1 MNYRDYISNPS
12 RPCAVVVHR
21 GFWEGAPENSLLAI
35 ARAIAAGHD
44 IVEIDVRRTVDGE
57 FVLLHDDTLE
67 RMAGSK
73 KRPESMTLKE
83 VTKLRLRD
91 RDGGEANVL
100 TRERVPS
107 LNEVFELTRD
117 RIFIHLDVKHRE
129 VIPEV
134 LTLAQAI
141 GVDQQVDFWAD
152 LQTPRDLAWIREV
165 VGPHGV
171 LFMPKTHLNAADA
184 ATQLDLVFDLAP
196 AVCELVYDT
205 LGDITAVSD
214 RFAAAGIALWC
225 NTLDGVACGGFTD
238 TAARDNP
245 DDIWGRLIDAGVSV
259 IQTDH
264 ADLLRAFATDRAGGS
279 LMAAS

>member
-21 GFWEGAPENSLLAI
+21 GIWEAAPENSLLAI
-35 ARAIAAGHD
+35 ERAISAGHD
-44 IVEIDVRRTVDGE
+44 VVEIDVRRTVDGE

-67 RMAGSK
+67 RMAGVK
-73 KRPESMTLKE
+73 KRPEAMTLKE

-100 TRERVPS
+100 TREKVPS

-134 LTLAQAI
+134 LTRAQAMGI
-141 GVDQQVDFWAD
+141 DQQVDFWAE

-171 LFMPKTHLNAADA
+171 LFMPKTRLNAPDA
-184 ATQLDLVFDLAP
+184 AA
-196 AVCELVYDT
+196 
-205 LGDITAVSD
+205 
-214 RFAAAGIALWC
+214 
-225 NTLDGVACGGFTD
+225 
-238 TAARDNP
+238 
-245 DDIWGRLIDAGVSV
+245 
-259 IQTDH
+259 
-264 ADLLRAFATDRAGGS
+264 
-279 LMAAS
+279 